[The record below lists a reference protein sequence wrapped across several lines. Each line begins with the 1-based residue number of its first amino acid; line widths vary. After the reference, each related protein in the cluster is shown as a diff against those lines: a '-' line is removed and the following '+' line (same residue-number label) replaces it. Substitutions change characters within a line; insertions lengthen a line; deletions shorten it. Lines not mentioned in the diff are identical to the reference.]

1 MISPTLADAI
11 FWIAVAACLV
21 AQVAILRSVLVTRD
35 GSVARRA
42 SEIAWAVA
50 PAVAL
55 ALVLAAT
62 WRTLHPADGARP
74 APAATAVAAAG
85 VAS

>member
-1 MISPTLADAI
+1 MISPILADAI

-21 AQVAILRSVLVTRD
+21 AQVAILRSVVVTRS
-35 GSVARRA
+35 GSAARRA
-42 SEIAWAVA
+42 TEIAWAVA

-62 WRTLHPADGARP
+62 WRTLHPGAEVRP
-74 APAATAVAAAG
+74 AAVTAEVTT
-85 VAS
+85 

>member
-1 MISPTLADAI
+1 MINPNLADAI
-11 FWIAVAACLV
+11 FWVAVAACLI
-21 AQVAILRSVLVTRD
+21 AQVAILRSVLVTRG

-42 SEIAWAVA
+42 AEIAWAVA

-62 WRTLHPADGARP
+62 WRTLHPTAGARP
-74 APAATAVAAAG
+74 AAVAAEG
-85 VAS
+85 SL